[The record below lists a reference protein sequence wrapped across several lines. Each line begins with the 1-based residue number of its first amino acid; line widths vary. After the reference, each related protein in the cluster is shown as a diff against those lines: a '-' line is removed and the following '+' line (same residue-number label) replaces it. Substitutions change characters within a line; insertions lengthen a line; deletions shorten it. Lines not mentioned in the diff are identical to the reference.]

1 MRPKIVAQR
10 IVAHVLN
17 PYDRIVIMASY
28 DPEGLLTLDTV
39 MNVILKTNKFTYEY
53 ILGILNSRFAEWFYY
68 WFVYN
73 RAVRTM
79 DLDAYYMGKL
89 PIKEINSEN
98 QAIAEQIEKLVSQIL
113 QIKAQDPNAN
123 TQELERQ
130 IDQLVY
136 QLYKLTPEEIEL
148 IERKLKQN

>member
-1 MRPKIVAQR
+1 
-10 IVAHVLN
+10 
-17 PYDRIVIMASY
+17 
-28 DPEGLLTLDTV
+28 
-39 MNVILKTNKFTYEY
+39 
-53 ILGILNSRFAEWFYY
+53 
-68 WFVYN
+68 
-73 RAVRTM
+73 M

-98 QAIAEQIEKLVSQIL
+98 QAIAEQIEELVSQIL
-113 QIKAQDPNAN
+113 QIKAQDPNAD

-148 IERKLKQN
+148 IERKLTHN